1 MIGVLSA
8 TAGAAVGADKATFL
22 IYEGLLTAVGAYLSL
37 GCSAVEHVFLQG
49 TFNAD
54 FPGVDTFAIELQ

>member
-8 TAGAAVGADKATFL
+8 TAGAAVGADKTAFL
-22 IYEGLLTAVGAYLSL
+22 IYEALLSAVGAYLSL
-37 GCSAVEHVFLQG
+37 SCSAVEHVFLQC
-49 TFNAD
+49 TLNAD